1 MEKAIL
7 EINLLERKIAL
18 NSKRI
23 EKKYNLIIRKFDA
36 YRTHQHVTVMDEI
49 SCLSES
55 GYSAIEL
62 LEYVGYHY
70 NEIECALNGDEYK
83 EPKKH
88 DRYFCM
94 DCKLRKIV
102 DHEKSILVCTK
113 CGVFEYYPVYVS
125 SYNHTMR
132 YSRRKC
138 IYKRSDNF
146 KTILDHFFYG
156 GNRVVPDDVMK
167 TIRDKIHNGT
177 NILYPYEIP
186 LTIQILECIL
196 KRNEMMKYKNS
207 IYFIYF
213 KIKGQPLPYI
223 TITEKD
229 MMLNMFNVV
238 SNLYD
243 KYKPKGRK
251 SFLNYS
257 FVLKKLLIVLEKNEY
272 AKYIPQLI
280 TKSIRK
286 ELERIWELIT
296 KDPEWVA
303 ALQKRKIFRTAI

>member
-1 MEKAIL
+1 MSVIEEISRMSECGCSDIEIL
-7 EINLLERKIAL
+7 EYIDEHYDELEC
-18 NSKRI
+18 
-23 EKKYNLIIRKFDA
+23 E
-36 YRTHQHVTVMDEI
+36 
-49 SCLSES
+49 
-55 GYSAIEL
+55 
-62 LEYVGYHY
+62 
-70 NEIECALNGDEYK
+70 LNGEVYE

-102 DHEKSILVCTK
+102 DYERSILVCTK
-113 CGVFEYYPVYVS
+113 CGIFECYPVYVS

-132 YSRRKC
+132 YRRKC

-146 KTILDHFFYG
+146 KTILDQFLYG
-156 GNRVVPDDVMK
+156 GNKVVPDDIME
-167 TIRDKIHNGT
+167 TIRNEIHDET
-177 NILYPYEIP
+177 NIP
-186 LTIQILECIL
+186 LTIPILECIL
-196 KRNEMMKYKNS
+196 KRNKMMKYKTS

-213 KIKGQPLPYI
+213 KLKSQPLPYI

-229 MMLNMFNVV
+229 MMLKVFNVV
-238 SNLYD
+238 STIYY

-257 FVLKKLLIVLEKNEY
+257 FVLKQILIALGKDNY
-272 AKYIPQLI
+272 AKYIPQLK
-280 TKSIRK
+280 TKSIQK

-303 ALQKRKIFRTAI
+303 ALQKRKIV